1 MSTSNIRITDDILD
15 ETTGVYTCML
25 YFTDDIDQAQKEKFL
40 KKHIMRLNYE
50 DINFVFNPSLGS
62 KVSASPHAENKNLV
76 KLQVKFIKVD
86 VSVQFVKSF
95 EKPKPPSYPCPP
107 QPSYSYLPQ
116 PPPPPPFPK
125 NSSNNNPPPYKSEL
139 TYTPLSNIR
148 DAMWIKELEEHPE
161 YATLNSHLHY
171 SSFQDAI
178 LCCTSKQAKE
188 NTYKFYCD
196 N

>member
-161 YATLNSHLHY
+161 YATLNSHPHY

>member
-76 KLQVKFIKVD
+76 VFKDFDQRHTILLIEQSTAKKLSREKQVG
-86 VSVQFVKSF
+86 
-95 EKPKPPSYPCPP
+95 
-107 QPSYSYLPQ
+107 YLW
-116 PPPPPPFPK
+116 
-125 NSSNNNPPPYKSEL
+125 YV
-139 TYTPLSNIR
+139 
-148 DAMWIKELEEHPE
+148 
-161 YATLNSHLHY
+161 
-171 SSFQDAI
+171 
-178 LCCTSKQAKE
+178 
-188 NTYKFYCD
+188 
-196 N
+196 